1 MIFTSWRKF
10 EREISEYML
19 KIDKFLRCFEIRMEK
34 CKQKDWRV
42 GDLLQISQESNV
54 EVMNL
59 L

>member
-1 MIFTSWRKF
+1 
-10 EREISEYML
+10 
-19 KIDKFLRCFEIRMEK
+19 MEK

-42 GDLLQISQESNV
+42 GDLLQIAQESNV